1 MVKQEVKIK
10 ERRVLLGV
18 EIRELIESFEE
29 LLGLMCN
36 VIKISFG
43 FEAVKILLI
52 INFKI
57 MIVLG
62 NECSDFLTNPL
73 KFVDADTE
81 AMHFLQDFGELLVFV
96 EEHLLD
102 LF

>member
-1 MVKQEVKIK
+1 MVKQEVKIE

-18 EIRELIESFEE
+18 EIRELIESFEQ
-29 LLGLMCN
+29 LLGLMGDI
-36 VIKISFG
+36 IKISFG
-43 FEAVKILLI
+43 LEAGKILLI
-52 INFKI
+52 VNFDI

-62 NECSDFLTNPL
+62 NEGSDFLTNPL
-73 KFVDADTE
+73 EFVDADTE
-81 AMHFLQDFGELLVFV
+81 TMHFLQDFGELLVFV